1 MQRLADE
8 LAAEGLVEFIDN
20 PRHRRSK
27 VVRLTHK
34 RDARYRQL
42 NARLLEIGSTM
53 SAGMSDED
61 RVRWRPVPAH
71 LATRSRPA
79 VSYG

>member
-34 RDARYRQL
+34 GDARYRRL
-42 NARLLEIGSTM
+42 NA
-53 SAGMSDED
+53 
-61 RVRWRPVPAH
+61 
-71 LATRSRPA
+71 
-79 VSYG
+79 